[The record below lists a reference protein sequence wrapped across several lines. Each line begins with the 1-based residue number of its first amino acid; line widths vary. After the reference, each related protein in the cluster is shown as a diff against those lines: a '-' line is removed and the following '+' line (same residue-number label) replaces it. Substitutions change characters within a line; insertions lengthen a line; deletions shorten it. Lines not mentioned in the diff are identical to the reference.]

1 MCQSIAFESQLF
13 WVFVAGACFASLVAN
28 EMWLLGMKAKVFL
41 LGRLLPCV
49 AISLLGWVLI
59 PIILARC

>member
-1 MCQSIAFESQLF
+1 MCQSIAFEFQLF
-13 WVFVAGACFASLVAN
+13 WVFVVAACFASLVAN
-28 EMWLLGMKAKVFL
+28 ETWLLGMKPKVFF

-49 AISLLGWVLI
+49 AIGLLGWVLI